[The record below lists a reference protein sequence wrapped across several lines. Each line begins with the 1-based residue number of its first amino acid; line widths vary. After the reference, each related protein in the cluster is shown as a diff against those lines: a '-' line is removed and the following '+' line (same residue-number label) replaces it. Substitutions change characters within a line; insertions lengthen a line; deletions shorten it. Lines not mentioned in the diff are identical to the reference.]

1 MSSEKKG
8 ILGTIL
14 VIATFIG
21 RIVGAITGLLSTLQ
35 PGGETRKQIREFY
48 NVGVI
53 RGDEFAKKAQ
63 EKIPEQRKVLIDI
76 LGLINSALSEV
87 PCPNSKHCIETVKRA
102 ILSKYQMP
110 EG

>member
-35 PGGETRKQIREFY
+35 HGGETRKQIREFY
-48 NVGVI
+48 NEGVI